1 MYLFGCE
8 DTTTIV
14 MNYFTKKELRPILC
28 INKELY
34 KIKYSSYFKIRTVQD
49 FIKKYANG
57 VYGYRRITCH
67 SNLNYCK
74 KIKFSELYRDIDK
87 YRGKTIQFILKNKY
101 YIPCRHYIMW
111 ESMLEGVTNRHAKFI
126 KGINVKHI
134 GYINCNIHSVCNC
147 STVNIPLNSQHSY
160 TFMPEYDI
168 YPHSLRIIL

>member
-28 INKELY
+28 INKELCNM
-34 KIKYSSYFKIRTVQD
+34 KYSSYFKIRTVQD

-101 YIPCRHYIMW
+101 YISCRHYIMW
-111 ESMLEGVTNRHAKFI
+111 ESMFSIVI
-126 KGINVKHI
+126 KDNINTI
-134 GYINCNIHSVCNC
+134 FNIIVVQIVH
-147 STVNIPLNSQHSY
+147 
-160 TFMPEYDI
+160 DI
-168 YPHSLRIIL
+168 FKV